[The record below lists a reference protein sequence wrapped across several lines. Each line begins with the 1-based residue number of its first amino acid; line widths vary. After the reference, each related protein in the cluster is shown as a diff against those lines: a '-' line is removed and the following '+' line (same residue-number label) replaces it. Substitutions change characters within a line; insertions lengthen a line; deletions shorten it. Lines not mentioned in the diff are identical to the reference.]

1 MLASGIVR
9 ECTTDTLL
17 AFLENT
23 YERGSVVLDKYMAP
37 LMSHTSSAGVSG
49 INGGHPCYVAS
60 HSHGLSST
68 LPSMPYLPL
77 LNQNPPPLSTVQ
89 RITPS
94 LLYTR
99 YVYSTHSLLYH
110 LVLVAINAHFAVA
123 DNKGVNF

>member
-17 AFLENT
+17 ALLENT

-37 LMSHTSSAGVSG
+37 LMSHTSSAGVSC

-77 LNQNPPPLSTVQ
+77 LNQTPPPLSTVQ

-94 LLYTR
+94 
-99 YVYSTHSLLYH
+99 
-110 LVLVAINAHFAVA
+110 
-123 DNKGVNF
+123 